1 MLITNFFFLLY
12 RKNQDVN
19 VISFFSLLSKNLIFI
34 PKKKLKQNILKK
46 KKVDNKFIINSSPC
60 LYSPNESVFFFI

>member
-46 KKVDNKFIINSSPC
+46 KK
-60 LYSPNESVFFFI
+60 

>member
-1 MLITNFFFLLY
+1 MLVTNFFFLLY

-34 PKKKLKQNILKK
+34 PKKIKTKYIKK

-60 LYSPNESVFFFI
+60 LYSPNESGFFFYI